1 MSMKITNFETTD
13 FQLATFLLAKDVLLL
28 GIRDI
33 PASKRKIFVFEKN
46 EYLSRLVNGFWARKE
61 LIEPILL
68 LEAQRRLKTR
78 LFTQFDVN
86 SNKEGEDVKS

>member
-1 MSMKITNFETTD
+1 MKIQNFETTD

-33 PASKRKIFVFEKN
+33 PASKRKIFVFEQN
-46 EYLSRLVNGFWARKE
+46 DELQRLVNGFWARKE

-78 LFTQFDVN
+78 LFTQFDTG
-86 SNKEGEDVKS
+86 SSKGGRDVK